1 MQREETC
8 VQRDK
13 KHDKLQSFKNDFD
26 VFSVDS

>member
-13 KHDKLQSFKNDFD
+13 NTINCSFKNDFD
-26 VFSVDS
+26 IFSVDS